1 MQHNEIALDPSL
13 EQAVREGRKRAT
25 IRKGVRPYGVGPG
38 KIGDI
43 PIEITRVQ
51 VFKLAAVPERVA
63 RIDGF
68 ISKSHMIEGI
78 REYYPDI
85 DPLDEVTV
93 VEFYVRDE

>member
-1 MQHNEIALDPSL
+1 
-13 EQAVREGRKRAT
+13 
-25 IRKGVRPYGVGPG
+25 
-38 KIGDI
+38 
-43 PIEITRVQ
+43 VQ